1 MMPLQVVLGSQSET
15 NGLRGERG
23 REGLGNQRG
32 PSAEWQHLRAK
43 LEGSGSR
50 DWGRVHNPMRV
61 LAATAP
67 HTEIRLKLH
76 VSQHT
81 RVTEIINKTPGTR
94 GERGERDL
102 TYSYRKVCSQR
113 TGMGREA
120 TAHHREPLRS
130 ASCELSPGT
139 VVAAADR
146 QRRVRHR
153 ETSQNASVS
162 LCENSE
168 QGPRCH
174 CASETREPS
183 PVKVQR
189 RHDCGRRLAPGPAA
203 PAVCHTSASPQAQPC
218 VCTKHWF
225 VTQSGAARWQGSH
238 RDQHHSQRALTV
250 LPAGAP
256 RPNLPSQCNN
266 VTAWPSLP
274 S

>member
-1 MMPLQVVLGSQSET
+1 MPSRTVPRNQPSSHQRRSQRAGQAGVLPGCGQKCTGYLEDVLLSERKETRGDDGLTRPPQVVLGSQSQT
-15 NGLRGERG
+15 SGLGGGERG
-23 REGLGNQRG
+23 RQRLGNQRG
-32 PSAEWQHLRAK
+32 PSAEWQRLRTK

-50 DWGRVHNPMRV
+50 DWGRVHNPGRV

-67 HTEIRLKLH
+67 RTETRLKSH
-76 VSQHT
+76 VSERT

-130 ASCELSPGT
+130 ASCELSTRT
-139 VVAAADR
+139 VAAAADR

-162 LCENSE
+162 LCENRE

-174 CASETREPS
+174 CASETREP
-183 PVKVQR
+183 P
-189 RHDCGRRLAPGPAA
+189 H
-203 PAVCHTSASPQAQPC
+203 
-218 VCTKHWF
+218 
-225 VTQSGAARWQGSH
+225 
-238 RDQHHSQRALTV
+238 
-250 LPAGAP
+250 
-256 RPNLPSQCNN
+256 
-266 VTAWPSLP
+266 
-274 S
+274 